1 MSDFFSPE
9 LLRLISIGVG
19 IIGALLAGL
28 RVIIKFMDVRFNS
41 LDEKQNERER
51 TSLDFRDNIERQV
64 EHIASNVNDLRADVS
79 DLREDMAYIKGA
91 QAALMS
97 KDECR
102 TRHDSVQGKVERIAE
117 EVAVVKAEQ
126 QGVRQKLYSAQCVA
140 GDGWPKSFL
149 QQPTPNMFGD

>member
-41 LDEKQNERER
+41 LDEKQCEREKVA
-51 TSLDFRDNIERQV
+51 LDFRDNIERQV
-64 EHIASNVNDLRADVS
+64 EHIASNVHDMRAEVS
-79 DLREDMAYIKGA
+79 DLREDVAYIKGA
-91 QAALMS
+91 QALHMS

-102 TRHDSVQGKVERIAE
+102 TRHDAVQVKVERLAE
-117 EVAVVKAEQ
+117 GVVEMRAEQ
-126 QGVRQKLYSAQCVA
+126 QVMRNKLYSNSMTT
-140 GDGWPKSFL
+140 DSK
-149 QQPTPNMFGD
+149 D